1 LFEFFVL
8 FFSEKRMFEELT
20 KKETNLH
27 KNQILNLFQS
37 DHLDVQQANPLRRNS
52 FETHSQLNIKISNTN

>member
-1 LFEFFVL
+1 
-8 FFSEKRMFEELT
+8 MFEELT